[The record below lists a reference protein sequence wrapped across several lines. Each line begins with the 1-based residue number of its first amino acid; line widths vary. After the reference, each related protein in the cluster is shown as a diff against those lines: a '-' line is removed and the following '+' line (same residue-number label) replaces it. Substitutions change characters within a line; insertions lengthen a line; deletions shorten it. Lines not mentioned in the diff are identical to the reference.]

1 MQCHKLRREL
11 LTLAILISNGG
22 DQKRRGY
29 SMPSTT
35 KVIEL
40 F

>member
-22 DQKRRGY
+22 DQKRRVT
-29 SMPSTT
+29 MPST